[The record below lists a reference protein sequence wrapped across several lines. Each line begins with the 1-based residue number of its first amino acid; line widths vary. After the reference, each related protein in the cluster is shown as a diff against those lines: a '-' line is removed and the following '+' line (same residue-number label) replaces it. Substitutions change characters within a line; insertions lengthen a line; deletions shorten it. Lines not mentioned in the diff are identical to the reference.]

1 MLVFF
6 MGMARFHNQQNLL
19 IVGLVGFFIISALT
33 HTFSHISGAHFN
45 PILSL
50 CLTITN
56 QITIT
61 NSIIYVLCQMGAA
74 FASGALIHMLS
85 TFPGKNIEDS
95 IPMINDDKRLI
106 AVVLESISM
115 FLLVFV
121 YNSVMNNP
129 AAPKYIFGV
138 AIASVYLVCIVAFG
152 FISGGCLNPALVIGP
167 GVYVNYFDDMGFYVL
182 GHLIGGVIA
191 GTIYKLFLRKGDL
204 EDDSDPVNVN
214 LDNDNVVK
222 SKTE

>member
-1 MLVFF
+1 
-6 MGMARFHNQQNLL
+6 MA
-19 IVGLVGFFIISALT
+19 
-33 HTFSHISGAHFN
+33 
-45 PILSL
+45 
-50 CLTITN
+50 
-56 QITIT
+56 
-61 NSIIYVLCQMGAA
+61 AA
-74 FASGALIHMLS
+74 FSSGALIHMLS

-121 YNSVMNNP
+121 YNAVMNNP

-152 FISGGCLNPALVIGP
+152 FISGGCLNVAFVIGP
-167 GVYVNYFDDMGFYVL
+167 GVYVNYFEDMGFYVL

-204 EDDSDPVNVN
+204 EDDSEGVDVP
-214 LDNDNVVK
+214 LEGDNVVK
-222 SKTE
+222 SKIE